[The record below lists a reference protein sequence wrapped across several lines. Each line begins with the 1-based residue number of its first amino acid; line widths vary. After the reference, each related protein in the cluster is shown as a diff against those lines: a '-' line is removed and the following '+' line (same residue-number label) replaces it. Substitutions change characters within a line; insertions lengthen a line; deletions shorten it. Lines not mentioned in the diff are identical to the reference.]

1 VATNVY
7 RAIVIFGAADDT
19 EAKAQALKAAQLVKG
34 KLDRLTVRRETWG
47 EVAEAAPTAK

>member
-1 VATNVY
+1 VAANQY
-7 RAIVIFGAADDT
+7 RAILIFSAADDT

-47 EVAEAAPTAK
+47 EVAEAPPAAK